1 MPRLSAPTVVI
12 GYAAF
17 LITLL
22 LGIFVLP
29 GALLQRDMVVLAH
42 PALSVGALGFG
53 DLPARNVP
61 QDGLLALAGF
71 IDASWFVRLLLFGC
85 AIGGVWGATKLTSNP
100 WAQAATITVTLW
112 NPFVVERL
120 LQGHWALV
128 IAAWLVPALIAT
140 KGDLRVYW
148 LCTLTPTGAV
158 FGLVIA
164 VLSSVSKMRTFI
176 LGLACWLP
184 WLIPSV
190 LAQPTSTATAAFL
203 GRAETYVGTLG
214 AFIGLGGV
222 WNGAAVPASRHA
234 GFALF
239 GVLLFAF
246 LIFRAGRNVS
256 RKWWVLAALATAV
269 FGLLLFDAPRQLFI
283 SLPGAALL
291 RDSQKLALLLLPAL
305 IVAAATVSK
314 RRCALV
320 IIVLALLQVP
330 DAPLALTALKPISA
344 SPDWQRYPGRVLN
357 LDSQG
362 LVVYQDRVLV
372 DPLSK
377 ATDVVESGQ
386 LVVDGELTDLPS
398 SSYQEAVH
406 YWRKGDIQVLV
417 QLGIGSVIDGG
428 TRVVLSDAPP
438 PPENYGWRFA
448 AGLGLL
454 LYWLALPIAYSF
466 FARHRPVSSQE

>member
-17 LITLL
+17 LMTLL

-42 PALSVGALGFG
+42 PALTVGALGFG

-61 QDGLLALAGF
+61 QDGLLALTGF

-85 AIGGVWGATKLTSNP
+85 AIGAVWGVTRLTSNP
-100 WAQAATITVTLW
+100 WAQAAAITVTLW
-112 NPFVVERL
+112 NPFIVERL

-128 IAAWLVPALIAT
+128 LAAWLVPALIAT

-148 LCTLTPTGAV
+148 LFTLTPTGAV
-158 FGLVIA
+158 FGLIIA
-164 VLSSVSKMRTFI
+164 VLSSVSKVRTFI
-176 LGLACWLP
+176 LGVACWLP

-214 AFIGLGGV
+214 AFIGLGGI

-234 GFALF
+234 GFAIF
-239 GVLLFAF
+239 GVVLFAF
-246 LIFRAGRNVS
+246 LIFRAG

-269 FGLLLFDAPRQLFI
+269 FGLLLFDAPRQLFT

-291 RDSQKLALLLLPAL
+291 RDSQKLALLLLPAV

-314 RRCALV
+314 RSSALV

-330 DAPLALTALKPISA
+330 DAPVALTALKPISA
-344 SPDWQRYPGRVLN
+344 SSEWQRYPGRVLN
-357 LDSQG
+357 VDSQG
-362 LVVYQDRVLV
+362 LVVYQDRVMV

-398 SSYQEAVH
+398 ASYQQAVR
-406 YWRKGDIQVLV
+406 YWRKGDTQALV
-417 QLGIGSVIDGG
+417 QMGIGSVIDGG
-428 TRVVLSDAPP
+428 TRVVLSDSPP
-438 PPENYGWRFA
+438 QPENYSWRFA

>member
-17 LITLL
+17 LMTLL

-42 PALSVGALGFG
+42 PALTVGALGFG

-61 QDGLLALAGF
+61 QDGLLALTGF

-85 AIGGVWGATKLTSNP
+85 AIGAVWGVTRLTSNP
-100 WAQAATITVTLW
+100 WAQAAAITVTLW
-112 NPFVVERL
+112 NPFIVERL

-128 IAAWLVPALIAT
+128 LAAWLVPALIAT

-148 LCTLTPTGAV
+148 LFTLTPTGAV
-158 FGLVIA
+158 FGLIIA
-164 VLSSVSKMRTFI
+164 VLSSVSKVRTFI
-176 LGLACWLP
+176 LGVACWLP

-214 AFIGLGGV
+214 AFIGLGGI

-234 GFALF
+234 GFAIF
-239 GVLLFAF
+239 GVVLFAF
-246 LIFRAGRNVS
+246 LIFRAG

-269 FGLLLFDAPRQLFI
+269 FGLLLFDAPRQLFT

-291 RDSQKLALLLLPAL
+291 RDSQKLALLLLPAV
-305 IVAAATVSK
+305 IVAATTVSK
-314 RRCALV
+314 RSSALV

-330 DAPLALTALKPISA
+330 DAPLALTAVKPISA
-344 SPDWQRYPGRVLN
+344 RADWQRYPGRVLN

-362 LVVYQDRVLV
+362 LVVHQDRVIV

-386 LVVDGELTDLPS
+386 LIVDGELTDLPS
-398 SSYQEAVH
+398 ASYQQAVH
-406 YWRKGDIQVLV
+406 YWHKGDTQALV
-417 QLGIGSVIDGG
+417 RMGIGSVINDG
-428 TRVVLSDAPP
+428 TRVVLSDSPP
-438 PPENYGWRFA
+438 QPAHYSWRFA
-448 AGLGLL
+448 VGLGLL